1 MEKDKVTI
9 TEIAELAG
17 VSIATISRY
26 INGHL
31 DRMSQET
38 SKKIAKIIAENDF
51 VPNKAAQKLKRQA
64 TGLIGV
70 MIANID
76 DNFSTEL
83 FKGADSILQASGYDA
98 ILLNSNANEDRERDQ
113 FVKLRSQQIEGLII
127 QPLSTDGAQYNDLQD
142 DEMPAVLIDRE
153 LTQTNWPVVESNN
166 FDISAELAGVVAD
179 KGYEKVIVVTE
190 PVGMVSTRHQRVTG
204 IEAGLANR
212 GIKLEILEVS
222 EKDFDSKKIYAALCE
237 RTADFTIKTAVIA
250 LKEQLLLRLLA
261 MAYQHNV
268 SYPAM
273 IGLTGFAD
281 TEMVRVLAP
290 ELTTVQQGPF
300 AMGAAAA
307 EILVNRIQHK
317 SEQVASY
324 IVKAHIMQGNSI

>member
-1 MEKDKVTI
+1 MEKKQITI

-17 VSIATISRY
+17 VSIATVSRY

-31 DRMSQET
+31 ERMSQDT

-98 ILLNSNANEDRERDQ
+98 ILLNSNANEEREHDQ
-113 FVKLRSQQIEGLII
+113 FVKLRSQQIEGLIV
-127 QPLSTDGAQYNDLQD
+127 QPLSTDGTQYAELQD
-142 DEMPAVLIDRE
+142 DSMPAVLIDRE
-153 LTQTNWPVVESNN
+153 LAQTDWPVVESNN
-166 FDISAELAGVVAD
+166 FEISAELAQMVVA
-179 KGYEKVIVVTE
+179 KQYQKVVVVTE
-190 PVGMVSTRHQRVTG
+190 PIGQVSTRQQRLQG
-204 IEAGLANR
+204 IEAGLGAS
-212 GIKLEILEVS
+212 GIELEVLEVA
-222 EKDFDSKKIYAALCE
+222 EKNFNSNAVYASLQAS
-237 RTADFTIKTAVIA
+237 TANFTIKTVVIA

-261 MAYQHNV
+261 MAYQHEV

-281 TEMVRVLAP
+281 TEMVRILAP
-290 ELTTVQQGPF
+290 QLTTVQQGPF
-300 AMGAAAA
+300 AIGAAAA

-317 SEQVASY
+317 NEQVASY
-324 IVKAHIMQGNSI
+324 IVKAHITNGNSI

>member
-1 MEKDKVTI
+1 MEKKQITI

-17 VSIATISRY
+17 VSIATVSRY

-31 DRMSQET
+31 ERMSQDT

-98 ILLNSNANEDRERDQ
+98 ILLNSNANEEREHDQ
-113 FVKLRSQQIEGLII
+113 FVKLRSQQIEGLIV
-127 QPLSTDGAQYNDLQD
+127 QPLSTDGAQYAELQD
-142 DEMPAVLIDRE
+142 DTMPAVLIDRE
-153 LTQTNWPVVESNN
+153 LAQTDWPVVESNN
-166 FDISAELAGVVAD
+166 FEISAELAQMVVA
-179 KGYEKVIVVTE
+179 KQYQKVVVVTE
-190 PVGMVSTRHQRVTG
+190 PIGQVSTRQQRLQG
-204 IEAGLANR
+204 IEAGLGAS
-212 GIKLEILEVS
+212 GIELEVLEVA
-222 EKDFDSKKIYAALCE
+222 EKNFNSNAVYASLQAS
-237 RTADFTIKTAVIA
+237 TANFTIKTVVIA

-261 MAYQHNV
+261 MAYQHEV
-268 SYPAM
+268 SYPTI

-281 TEMVRVLAP
+281 TEMVRILAP
-290 ELTTVQQGPF
+290 QLTTVQQGPF
-300 AMGAAAA
+300 AIGAAAA

-317 SEQVASY
+317 NEQVASY
-324 IVKAHIMQGNSI
+324 IVKAHITYGNSI